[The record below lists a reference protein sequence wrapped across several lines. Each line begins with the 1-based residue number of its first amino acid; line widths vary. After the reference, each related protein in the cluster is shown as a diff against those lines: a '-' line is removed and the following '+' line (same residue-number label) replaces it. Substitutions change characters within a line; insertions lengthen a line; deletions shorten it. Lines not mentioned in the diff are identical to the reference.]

1 MYPYQIFD
9 KTKRKLVKTVTFV
22 CKEMFIQAMNYQLVL
37 DKTLEEI
44 KAENKKPTLLLH
56 VCCAPCSTY
65 VLEYLSDYFT
75 IALYYYNPNIFP
87 KEEYDKRLWTLVKF
101 VQELKSKIR
110 PIIEEANYEPS
121 EFYRKIKGLENE
133 KEGGGRCK
141 ICYALRL
148 EEAARKAAEKSLDY
162 FTTTLSISP
171 LKNAQLINDLGAVYE
186 NRYGVRYLYADF
198 KKKEGYKRSIEL
210 SKQYGL
216 YRQDYC
222 GCEFSMKNKR

>member
-1 MYPYQIFD
+1 
-9 KTKRKLVKTVTFV
+9 
-22 CKEMFIQAMNYQLVL
+22 MFIQAMNYQLVL
-37 DKTLEEI
+37 NKKLEKI
-44 KAENKKPTLLLH
+44 KAENKKPSLLLH

-75 IALYYYNPNIFP
+75 ITLYYYNPNIFP
-87 KEEYDKRLWTLVKF
+87 QEEYSIRLRELIKF
-101 VQELKSKIR
+101 VQEFKSNNLI
-110 PIIEEANYEPS
+110 IIEEANYDPS
-121 EFYRKIKGLENE
+121 EFYQKIKGLENE
-133 KEGGGRCK
+133 KEGGSRCK
-141 ICYALRL
+141 KCYALRL

-171 LKNAQLINDLGAVYE
+171 LKNAQLINELGAEYE
-186 NRYGVRYLYADF
+186 QKYGVHYLYADF

-222 GCEFSMKNKR
+222 GCEFSRKKTNNKNETD